1 MFLYANDVHNATD
14 APWISVYLGY
24 ICRHDCCLKGQ
35 RVASLHYTMTV
46 RVLLYKFIKGRQRRE
61 MLAALFHR

>member
-1 MFLYANDVHNATD
+1 MRRGYLYIQEYMQARPLSERTVC
-14 APWISVYLGY
+14 G
-24 ICRHDCCLKGQ
+24 
-35 RVASLHYTMTV
+35 SLHYTTTV